1 MTLDEIHLLPNPAHL
16 HCLQQERH
24 QAHAASWL
32 GLQPPSA
39 YFLAALLAF
48 DDPDLQVPTPLDV
61 YRIVILILF
70 PVIFLF
76 LFPFLFLFVVLVL
89 VLIPLILLI
98 LVVTALILILILL
111 LKGPQY
117 AELVLELFILEAA
130 VLPPATSAFQALLPL
145 IAFVSAAA

>member
-48 DDPDLQVPTPLDV
+48 GDPDLQVPTPLDV
-61 YRIVILILF
+61 YRIVILILI

-76 LFPFLFLFVVLVL
+76 LFPFPFLFVVLVL

-98 LVVTALILILILL
+98 LVVTALILIFVLL
-111 LKGPQY
+111 LKGLQY
-117 AELVLELFILEAA
+117 AELILELFIL
-130 VLPPATSAFQALLPL
+130 
-145 IAFVSAAA
+145 